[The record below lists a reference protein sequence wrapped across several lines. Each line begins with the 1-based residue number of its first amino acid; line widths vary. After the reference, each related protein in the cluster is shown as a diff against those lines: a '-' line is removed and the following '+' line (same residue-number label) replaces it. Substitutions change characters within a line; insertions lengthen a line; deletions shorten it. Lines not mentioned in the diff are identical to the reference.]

1 MKKAKKDNNI
11 RLLKKLKYQKRA
23 LLRRISRRK
32 KAETEINKAKKT
44 FHSQKA
50 FNKNPHK
57 YSKKIFSA
65 KTKDEP
71 SFDHVACEK
80 HFSKTYSDKKRTK
93 KYAPPPGL
101 NKPHVPKQILTP

>member
-1 MKKAKKDNNI
+1 MGYKLRAKKRSILSAIKKAKKSKNTKI
-11 RLLKKLKYQKRA
+11 LKKLKYQKRA

-57 YSKKIFSA
+57 YSKKNFSA
-65 KTKDEP
+65 KTKGEP
-71 SFDHVACEK
+71 SFDQEACEN
-80 HFSKTYSDKKRTK
+80 HFRKTYSDKNR
-93 KYAPPPGL
+93 
-101 NKPHVPKQILTP
+101 